1 MEGGRELNTTTTSLQ
16 KINWTVSPTSCK
28 SDQQDV
34 CLEVYSLYLCPSRRY
49 GPRGLLGSLWQGCDS
64 FLISGGFF
72 HSRLPTS
79 QFFVHFAIS
88 EMHRNG
94 YTCTLQQRQSTAG
107 TSLKWISSRKTVSWF
122 MVPKSGILE
131 KGVQF
136 VSVLSRGVPLNHDN
150 GSLTSLSLVFPSPCS
165 QAPPNCGRET
175 VWTRRRVWF
184 RVPSSPPPTLP
195 LCFAALNAVS
205 QYHTA
210 TVNTH
215 THTQHGQTHNK
226 KE

>member
-1 MEGGRELNTTTTSLQ
+1 M
-16 KINWTVSPTSCK
+16 KWHIP
-28 SDQQDV
+28 
-34 CLEVYSLYLCPSRRY
+34 
-49 GPRGLLGSLWQGCDS
+49 
-64 FLISGGFF
+64 
-72 HSRLPTS
+72 
-79 QFFVHFAIS
+79 VHFKKGRVQL
-88 EMHRNG
+88 EP
-94 YTCTLQQRQSTAG
+94 L
-107 TSLKWISSRKTVSWF
+107 SSGHPQKKRCPDF
-122 MVPKSGILE
+122 RVPKSGILE

-165 QAPPNCGRET
+165 QAPPNRGRET

-184 RVPSSPPPTLP
+184 QAPSLPPPTLP

-215 THTQHGQTHNK
+215 TQTQNSQTQETKGARDSVLVLLWLQVVPSRAHLLWG
-226 KE
+226 